1 MRSMRHVGL
10 LNRPQNIHVHTF
22 GGIFSHQLEHQ
33 TRFRLAIAVS
43 TSDCLN
49 TNQNAVARR
58 RAANILEGPESSEY
72 GEGTKGA
79 PRERT

>member
-49 TNQNAVARR
+49 KNQKAAARR
-58 RAANILEGPESSEY
+58 RAVNILEGPGSSEY

>member
-1 MRSMRHVGL
+1 MRSIRHVTL

-22 GGIFSHQLEHQ
+22 SGIFSHQLEYQ
-33 TRFRLAIAVS
+33 TRLRLTIAVS

-49 TNQNAVARR
+49 TNQNTTTRHRAV
-58 RAANILEGPESSEY
+58 NILEGPGSSEY